1 MLVVITMYEKLLEQ
15 IKPLLHDGITQVSIL
30 SNVSAFLYD
39 NIRDLNWLGFYLLK
53 EDTLILGPFQGLFAT
68 TEIPL
73 HRGVC
78 GEAATTRQTIVVPDV
93 HLHPDHIACDA
104 KSQSETVVP
113 ILLHGTLYGVLDI
126 DSPVLNRFDQDLVRF
141 FEDVVALLV
150 KSIDKLPFF
159 K

>member
-1 MLVVITMYEKLLEQ
+1 MVINMYEKLLIQ
-15 IKPLLHDGITQVSIL
+15 MKPLLNDGASQVSIL
-30 SNVSAFLYD
+30 SNVSAFLYEH
-39 NIRDLNWLGFYLLK
+39 ISDLNWIGFYLLK
-53 EDTLILGPFQGLFAT
+53 DKTLILGPFQGLFAT

-78 GEAATTRQTIVVPDV
+78 GEAATKLQTIVVPDV

-113 ILLHGTLYGVLDI
+113 IMIHDQLYGVLDI
-126 DSPVLNRFDQDLVRF
+126 DSPVVNRFDHDLVRF

>member
-1 MLVVITMYEKLLEQ
+1 MFEKLLKE
-15 IKPLLHDGITQVSIL
+15 IEPLLNDGQSQVSIL
-30 SNVSAFLYD
+30 SNVSAFLFEH
-39 NIRDLNWLGFYLLK
+39 ISDLNWLGFYLLK
-53 EDTLILGPFQGLFAT
+53 ETTLILGPFQGLFAT

-78 GEAATTRQTIVVPDV
+78 GEAARTLQTIVVPDV

-104 KSQSETVVP
+104 KSQSETVIP
-113 ILLHGTLYGVLDI
+113 IMINDQLFGVLDI
-126 DSPVLNRFDQDLVRF
+126 DSPIINRFDHDLVRF